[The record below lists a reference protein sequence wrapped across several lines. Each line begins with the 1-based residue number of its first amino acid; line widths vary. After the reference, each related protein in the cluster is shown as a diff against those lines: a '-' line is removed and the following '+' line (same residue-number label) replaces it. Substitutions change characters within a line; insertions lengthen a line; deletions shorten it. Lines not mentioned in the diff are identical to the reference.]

1 MTGSP
6 SPPVVRDAVARALA
20 EDLGPL
26 GDITSALLP
35 EAATADAAIVARA
48 PGVVAGLACVA
59 EVYAQLDPRVAIE
72 TIVDDGDEIG
82 AGALVVTVRGPL
94 RAVLTGER
102 TALNFLC
109 HLSGVATLTRRF
121 VTAAGDRTRVL
132 DTRKTLPGLRAL
144 EKAAVRAGGGVNHRG
159 SLSDLVLVKDNHLAG
174 LGVAEA
180 VAAAHARWPG
190 RAVEVECERLDQ
202 VKEAVAAGAEMVMLD
217 NMTPAAVR
225 ECVELVRGADARV
238 LVEVSGGITLD
249 NITDYAAAGADLV
262 STSAITQSAPA
273 LDLAL
278 DVESVIVPERARPE
292 KR

>member
-1 MTGSP
+1 VTA
-6 SPPVVRDAVARALA
+6 SPPPPIVRDAVARALA

-26 GDITSALLP
+26 GDVTSALLP

-59 EVYAQLDPRVAIE
+59 EVYAQLDPRVAVE
-72 TIVDDGDEIG
+72 MVVDDGDEIG
-82 AGALVVTVRGPL
+82 AGARAATVRGPL

-121 VTAAGDRTRVL
+121 VAAAGDRTRVL

-174 LGVAEA
+174 LGVADA
-180 VAAAHARWPG
+180 VTAAHARWPG

-202 VKEAVAAGAEMVMLD
+202 VKEAVAAAAEMVMLD

-225 ECVELVRGADARV
+225 ECVELVRGTDARV

-249 NITDYAAAGADLV
+249 NIADYAAAGADLV

-278 DVESVIVPERARPE
+278 EVEAVVVPATRDEVT
-292 KR
+292 